1 MAGPTTSGVS
11 ATRPAQARLGLALVA
26 PAVVLVVTFFLFPL
40 GSAVYYS
47 LTSWDGAPGSA
58 PFIGLA
64 NYTEM
69 LGDAEMWH
77 ALSNNVIWVVIGTV
91 APLVIGLVLAV
102 LLWSGARG
110 AVLYRLLYFF
120 PRVLPGVVIGIVWG
134 WIYDPINGWLNRMLE
149 AVGLGALTRGWLGDA
164 NVALYAVLFAAIWA
178 TFGFVV
184 VIFLAAL
191 QNVDIELVDAA
202 RLDGANAVQRLWHVI
217 LPQIT
222 PVFLMV
228 TTLTLVGGI
237 SVFDIVF
244 IMTGGGPGNATE
256 VLGIYSF
263 ETAFQLNR
271 VGYGTTLALLI
282 TVLSVPF
289 VVIINR
295 LQRRLALNETGA

>member
-1 MAGPTTSGVS
+1 MAGPSTGGIA
-11 ATRPAQARLGLALVA
+11 ATRRAQARLGLALVA

-40 GSAVYYS
+40 GTAGYYS

-58 PFIGLA
+58 PFVGLA

-69 LGDAEMWH
+69 LRDGEMWH
-77 ALSNNVIWVVIGTV
+77 ALLNNGIWVVVGTV

-110 AVLYRLLYFF
+110 AVIYRLLFFF
-120 PRVLPGVVIGIVWG
+120 PRVLPSVVIGIVWG
-134 WIYDPINGWLNRMLE
+134 WIYDPLNGWLNRMLD
-149 AVGLGALTRGWLGDA
+149 AVGLGAITKGWLGDA
-164 NVALYAVLFAAIWA
+164 RLALYAVLFAAIWA

-202 RLDGANAVQRLWHVI
+202 RLDGANAAQRLWHVI

-244 IMTGGGPGNATE
+244 IMTGGGPGNATQ
-256 VLGIYSF
+256 VLGTYSF
-263 ETAFQLNR
+263 QSAFQLNR
-271 VGYGTTLALLI
+271 IGYGTSVALLI

-289 VVIINR
+289 VVILNR

>member
-1 MAGPTTSGVS
+1 MAGPSTGGIA
-11 ATRPAQARLGLALVA
+11 ATRRAQARLGLALVA

-40 GSAVYYS
+40 GTAGYYS

-58 PFIGLA
+58 PFVGLA

-69 LGDAEMWH
+69 LRDGEMWH
-77 ALSNNVIWVVIGTV
+77 ALLNNGIWVVVGTV

-110 AVLYRLLYFF
+110 AVIYRLLFFF
-120 PRVLPGVVIGIVWG
+120 PRVLPSVVIGIVWG
-134 WIYDPINGWLNRMLE
+134 WIYDPLNGWLNRMLD
-149 AVGLGALTRGWLGDA
+149 AVGLGAISKGWLGDA
-164 NVALYAVLFAAIWA
+164 RLALYAVLFAAIWA

-202 RLDGANAVQRLWHVI
+202 RLDGANAAQRLWHVI

-244 IMTGGGPGNATE
+244 IMTGGGPGNATQ
-256 VLGIYSF
+256 VLGTYSF
-263 ETAFQLNR
+263 QSAFQLNR
-271 VGYGTTLALLI
+271 IGYGTSVALLI

-289 VVIINR
+289 VVILNR